1 MIDDYP
7 LNIFLA
13 KGYISGISNFRYVSA
28 DYHDVIE
35 STSVDQKDRSDLITH
50 TSLGLG
56 FQDRSPLIRQG
67 QHYLARGRVGS

>member
-13 KGYISGISNFRYVSA
+13 KGYISGIPNFRYVST

-50 TSLGLG
+50 TSSGWDFRIGAHL
-56 FQDRSPLIRQG
+56 FDKASII
-67 QHYLARGRVGS
+67 